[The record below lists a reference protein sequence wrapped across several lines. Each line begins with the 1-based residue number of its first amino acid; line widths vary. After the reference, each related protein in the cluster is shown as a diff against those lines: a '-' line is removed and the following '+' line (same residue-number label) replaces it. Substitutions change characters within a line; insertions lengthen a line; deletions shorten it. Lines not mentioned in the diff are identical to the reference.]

1 MTRATTE
8 PTTSAVPAT
17 GTARRSRAA
26 VVGVAVLGLV
36 VAACGGGDDDSSDAT
51 TTTAAEVV
59 ATAAPTTVPAPTTTA
74 APVTSVAPEVDYVTE
89 GATVVVANGAAG
101 RLSER
106 LAVVGYDMA
115 EATNSAD
122 TVSNLATTQIYYD
135 PAVEAALAVAES
147 LQQALGGG
155 DIEVLE
161 VSVPALTSSGEL
173 GEASVLVLMGDDV
186 ADKTL
191 DELQGRAP
199 ATPED
204 DESDTDTSDGDTET
218 VEHGGGEEA
227 GEQDAQHAADAVD
240 GEDIERIIE
249 LEDALNKVGHDVTY
263 DTGGEA
269 DDQRADRADIARRR
283 GDGGQSGN
291 GAGGDADQGRFAL
304 VKPLDEHPGQR
315 GGGGGD
321 VGRQ

>member
-1 MTRATTE
+1 M
-8 PTTSAVPAT
+8 
-17 GTARRSRAA
+17 
-26 VVGVAVLGLV
+26 LGLV

-89 GATVVVANGAAG
+89 GATVVVANASGVDGAAG

-218 VEHGGGEEA
+218 DDTETDDTETDDTG
-227 GEQDAQHAADAVD
+227 D
-240 GEDIERIIE
+240 GE
-249 LEDALNKVGHDVTY
+249 T
-263 DTGGEA
+263 
-269 DDQRADRADIARRR
+269 
-283 GDGGQSGN
+283 SG
-291 GAGGDADQGRFAL
+291 
-304 VKPLDEHPGQR
+304 
-315 GGGGGD
+315 
-321 VGRQ
+321 